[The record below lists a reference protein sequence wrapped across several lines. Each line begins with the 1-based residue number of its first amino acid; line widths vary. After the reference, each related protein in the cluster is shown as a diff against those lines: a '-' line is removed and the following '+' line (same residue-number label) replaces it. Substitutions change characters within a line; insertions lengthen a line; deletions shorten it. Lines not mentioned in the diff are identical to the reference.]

1 MFKKTYLTNGIPVI
15 MEQMKGVSSVS
26 LGIWVNVGSRYEA
39 PDRNGVSHFLEHMFF
54 KGTQKLSAKDIA
66 VAADS
71 LGCDLNAFTSR
82 ENTAFYVRILNE
94 NFEKGMDLLSDIFL
108 NSTFQEEEIEKE
120 KGIIGEEIKMAEDT
134 PDDYIHDLFT
144 QTIWGS
150 NGIGQPILGRVETI
164 NLFKREDISDH
175 INKYYGV
182 ENTIIACAG
191 DFDSVKLIDTLNKN
205 FSSMRVGTKP
215 KHETAPAFEN
225 KTEIFTKDLSE
236 VHICIGTEGVSQTS
250 KHRYE
255 LYLLNTIFGSS
266 VSSRLFQEV
275 REKRGLVYSIYSYLA
290 SYLDTG
296 VWAVYAGASRQ
307 NTVEVINI
315 VLKELKDL
323 FETITENELQ
333 RAKDQLKGNLI
344 LGLEST
350 GSRMQNI
357 ARQELY
363 YGKYYSIQEIIKNI
377 NKIKLKQVKELSKR
391 LTENSK
397 FSLTVLGPINENEL
411 KGVLCC

>member
-15 MEQMKGVSSVS
+15 MEQMKGVKSVS
-26 LGIWVNVGSRYEA
+26 LGIWVNVGSRHES

-54 KGTQKLSAKDIA
+54 KGTDKLSAKDIA

-71 LGCDLNAFTSR
+71 MGCDLNAFTSR
-82 ENTAFYVRILNE
+82 ENTAFYVRILSE
-94 NFEKGMDLLSDIFL
+94 NFGKGIDLLSDIFL
-108 NSTFQEEEIEKE
+108 NSTFQENEIEKE
-120 KGIIGEEIKMAEDT
+120 KGIISEEIRMAEDT
-134 PDDYIHDLFT
+134 PDEYIHDLFT

-150 NGIGQPILGRVETI
+150 RGIGQPILGRIETI
-164 NLFKREDISDH
+164 GSFKRDDIADH
-175 INKYYGV
+175 VRKYYGS
-182 ENTIIACAG
+182 ESIIIACAG
-191 DFDSVKLIDTLNKN
+191 DFDPTRLIEKLNKK
-205 FSSMRVGTKP
+205 FGSMRIGSKP
-215 KHETAPAFEN
+215 KHEITTAFET
-225 KTEIFTKDLSE
+225 KTEVFTKDLSE
-236 VHICIGTEGVSQTS
+236 VHICIGTEGVPQASEY
-250 KHRYE
+250 RYE

-275 REKRGLVYSIYSYLA
+275 REKRGLAYSIYSYIA
-290 SYLDTG
+290 SYFDTG

-315 VLKELKDL
+315 VLKELKSL
-323 FETITENELQ
+323 SETITENELQ

-363 YGKYYSIQEIIKNI
+363 YGRYYSIQETIKNI
-377 NKIKLKQVKELSKR
+377 NSIKLKQVKELSKR
-391 LTENSK
+391 LTGNNK
-397 FSLTVLGPINENEL
+397 FALTVLGPINENEIKNIL
-411 KGVLCC
+411 

>member
-54 KGTQKLSAKDIA
+54 KGTQKFSAKDISI
-66 VAADS
+66 AADS

-94 NFEKGMDLLSDIFL
+94 NFEKGIDLLSDIFL
-108 NSTFQEEEIEKE
+108 DSTFQEKEIEKE
-120 KGIIGEEIKMAEDT
+120 KGIIGEEIRMSEDT

-150 NGIGQPILGRVETI
+150 NGIGQPVLGKIETI
-164 NLFKREDISDH
+164 NLFNREDITGH
-175 INKYYGV
+175 INKYYGA
-182 ENTIIACAG
+182 ENTIVACAG
-191 DFDSVKLIDTLNKN
+191 NFDPVKLIDILNKN
-205 FSSMRVGTKP
+205 FGSMRVGAKP
-215 KHETAPAFEN
+215 KYEPAPAFEN
-225 KTEIFTKDLSE
+225 KTKIFTKDLSE
-236 VHICIGTEGVSQTS
+236 VHICIGAEGVPQTS
-250 KHRYE
+250 EYRYE

-275 REKRGLVYSIYSYLA
+275 REKKGLVYSIYSYLA
-290 SYLDTG
+290 SYCDTG

-315 VLKELKDL
+315 VLKEFKELY
-323 FETITENELQ
+323 ETITDSELQ

-391 LTENSK
+391 LTENNK
-397 FSLTVLGPINENEL
+397 FALTVLGPINENEITGIL
-411 KGVLCC
+411 